1 MRRVVVIGY
10 GLAGHHLTARL
21 AAPRPQ
27 AVDGAAARV
36 TEFSVTVLGAEGGS
50 PYNRVLLPEVLAGRM
65 PADRIDLAEPDD
77 PRVAVRSGVRAT
89 AIDRDARVVH
99 GDDGSVVPYDDL
111 VLATGANPVLPP
123 LAGVRGPDG
132 LARGV
137 HSLRAL
143 ADLDRLETD
152 LRSGRAAKAVVVGGG
167 LLGLQCARA
176 LTLRGLEV
184 VLVHQGPHLLDHRLD
199 AEAAAIL
206 GRTAR
211 SLGVELH
218 FECRA
223 RALTHGHDGRLAGV
237 RLADGYDL
245 PADLVLLACGSAPAT
260 GLAARAGLEVRR
272 GIVVDA
278 ALRSVTDPRV
288 RALGDCARPQGAPPA
303 PRGLA
308 VPVLDQAEW
317 LAADL
322 LSENPPTGGP
332 LAGDLPAGDV
342 PAGGGRYQSPPAVAR
357 LTATGIDIAILGAP
371 PRPGMDRDART
382 VRLTDPLGGTHRS
395 VTLRDGRLIGSVLIG
410 DVSAAGRL
418 AGLLDHAGPHPLP
431 ENPLDL
437 LLDPSER
444 T

>member
-1 MRRVVVIGY
+1 MRRVVVVGY

-21 AAPRPQ
+21 AALRPQ
-27 AVDGAAARV
+27 VVDGG
-36 TEFSVTVLGAEGGS
+36 TLSVTVLGAEGGA

-65 PADRIDLAEPDD
+65 PADRIDLAEADD
-77 PRVAVRSGVRAT
+77 PRIAVRAGVRAV
-89 AIDRDARVVH
+89 AVDRAARVVH

-137 HSLRAL
+137 HSLRSL
-143 ADLDRLETD
+143 ADLDRIETD

-223 RALTHGHDGRLAGV
+223 RAVTHGHDGRLTGV

-245 PADLVLLACGSAPAT
+245 PADLVLLACGSASAT

-288 RALGDCARPQGAPPA
+288 RALGDCARPQGGPPA

-308 VPVLDQAEW
+308 VPVLDQADW
-317 LAADL
+317 LAAELTAPDRRDR
-322 LSENPPTGGP
+322 PG
-332 LAGDLPAGDV
+332 A
-342 PAGGGRYQSPPAVAR
+342 RYQSPPAVAR

>member
-21 AAPRPQ
+21 TALRPQ
-27 AVDGAAARV
+27 AVDNGGAAL
-36 TEFSVTVLGAEGGS
+36 SVTVLGAEGGA
-50 PYNRVLLPEVLAGRM
+50 PYNRVLLPDVLAGRM
-65 PADRIDLAEPDD
+65 PTDRIDLAEPDD
-77 PRVAVRSGVRAT
+77 PRIAVRAGVRAV

-111 VLATGANPVLPP
+111 VMATGANPVLPP

-137 HSLRAL
+137 HSLRTL
-143 ADLDRLETD
+143 ADLDRIETD

-211 SLGVELH
+211 ALGVELH

-223 RALTHGHDGRLAGV
+223 RAVTHGHDGRMTGV

-278 ALRSVTDPRV
+278 ALRSVTDPRI
-288 RALGDCARPQGAPPA
+288 RALGDCARPLGAPPA

-317 LAADL
+317 LAAEL
-322 LSENPPTGGP
+322 AAGPGPGSGGP
-332 LAGDLPAGDV
+332 
-342 PAGGGRYQSPPAVAR
+342 YQSPAAVAR

>member
-21 AAPRPQ
+21 AALRPQ
-27 AVDGAAARV
+27 AVDDPALDDAAL
-36 TEFSVTVLGAEGGS
+36 SVTVLGAEGGP
-50 PYNRVLLPEVLAGRM
+50 PYNRVLLPDVLAGRM

-77 PRVAVRSGVRAT
+77 PRIAVRSGVRAT
-89 AIDRDARVVH
+89 TIDRDARVVH

-137 HSLRAL
+137 HSLRTL
-143 ADLDRLETD
+143 TDLDRLETD

-211 SLGVELH
+211 GLGVELH

-223 RALTHGHDGRLAGV
+223 RAVTHGHDGRLTGV

-317 LAADL
+317 LAEDL
-322 LSENPPTGGP
+322 LT
-332 LAGDLPAGDV
+332 
-342 PAGGGRYQSPPAVAR
+342 GGGRYQSPPAVAR
-357 LTATGIDIAILGAP
+357 LAATGVDIAILGAP
-371 PRPGMDRDART
+371 PRPGLDRDART

-418 AGLLDHAGPHPLP
+418 AGLLGPAGPHALP
-431 ENPLDL
+431 ENPLEL
-437 LLDPSER
+437 LLDPMER

>member
-1 MRRVVVIGY
+1 MDCGEGDLMRRVVVIGY
-10 GLAGHHLTARL
+10 GLAGHHLTATL
-21 AAPRPQ
+21 AALRPQ
-27 AVDGAAARV
+27 VVDGPGGGGGALRDDTAV
-36 TEFSVTVLGAEGGS
+36 SVTVLGAEGGS
-50 PYNRVLLPEVLAGRM
+50 PYNRVLLPDVLAGRM
-65 PADRIDLAEPDD
+65 PADRIDLTEPDD
-77 PRVAVRSGVRAT
+77 PRIVVRSGVRAT
-89 AIDRDARVVH
+89 AIDRAARVVH

-111 VLATGANPVLPP
+111 VLATGANAVLPP

-137 HSLRAL
+137 HSLRTL
-143 ADLDRLETD
+143 VDLDRIETD

-176 LTLRGLEV
+176 LALRGLEV

-206 GRTAR
+206 SRTAR
-211 SLGVELH
+211 ALGVELH

-223 RALTHGHDGRLAGV
+223 RAVVHGHDGRLTGI

-322 LSENPPTGGP
+322 M
-332 LAGDLPAGDV
+332 
-342 PAGGGRYQSPPAVAR
+342 AGGGRYQSPPAVAR
-357 LTATGIDIAILGAP
+357 LTATGVDIAILGAP

-395 VTLRDGRLIGSVLIG
+395 VTLRDSQVIGSVLIG

-418 AGLLDHAGPHPLP
+418 AGLLDHAGPHLLP
-431 ENPLDL
+431 ENPLEL